1 MLSVGDLR
9 NRLMALA
16 DESALGNPAIYRLF
30 SHRFSK
36 TAEPEVLAQRLA
48 AMIEGGDLVEPVP
61 TPITVPIST

>member
-30 SHRFSK
+30 EHRFP
-36 TAEPEVLAQRLA
+36 AEAPPAVLRS
-48 AMIEGGDLVEPVP
+48 V
-61 TPITVPIST
+61 